1 MTYIHQDLTNQKNHT
16 QVIDTV
22 YVLRD
27 VQRCSHV
34 FVVCVALCR
43 HGSEQFAK
51 DVKKNWY
58 KYHTDWKH
66 ISMSVFK

>member
-1 MTYIHQDLTNQKNHT
+1 MLMTYIHQDLTNQKNT

-51 DVKKNWY
+51 DVKKR
-58 KYHTDWKH
+58 TV
-66 ISMSVFK
+66 ISTALIENIFR